1 MRYLSDFSRFS
12 RFFERFLSKMAD
24 FSGELRALHA
34 RIEAGELTKQQAAAL
49 MGVSYAHFCVR
60 LSRAGLIDSVR
71 TERRRAQYDSP
82 AMTAALAEAL
92 ASPPKHGALVAL
104 ARKHGIPDDHYTAF
118 AMRVSRI
125 RRSRAK
131 ADLCHANSE
140 SAPPG

>member
-1 MRYLSDFSRFS
+1 MRYSGKSERFS
-12 RFFERFLSKMAD
+12 RIFDRFLAKMAD

-71 TERRRAQYDSP
+71 SSPRRAKYDSP
-82 AMTAALAEAL
+82 QMEAAVAEAVAAPPRHGLLTEL
-92 ASPPKHGALVAL
+92 AQ
-104 ARKHGIPDDHYTAF
+104 KHGIPADQYAAF
-118 AMRVSRI
+118 ATRVSRI

-131 ADLCHANSE
+131 ADLCNGNSE